1 MLRVGQVATPRQQA
15 APAVG
20 YWGGTLPQG
29 FTTMATTTTTT
40 TTTSSS
46 SSAKGKGSSAKG
58 KGSKAQAAPSAAPAP
73 ASAPDASA
81 APATTTQPAPVA
93 TPAPTA
99 TAPSGPVVVP
109 ATAKAAA
116 LVAVRASKAGGNAT
130 PTRNQL
136 ATLQALRNAGA
147 VDAASAVD
155 HATLAKLTG
164 RNKGNQCREACAA
177 GWLVQLQGAGK
188 HLFYA
193 TPAGLALVK

>member
-1 MLRVGQVATPRQQA
+1 
-15 APAVG
+15 
-20 YWGGTLPQG
+20 
-29 FTTMATTTTTT
+29 MATTTTTT
-40 TTTSSS
+40 TSSSSS

-99 TAPSGPVVVP
+99 TTTSGPVVVP

-116 LVAVRASKAGGNAT
+116 LVAVRAGKAGGNAT

>member
-1 MLRVGQVATPRQQA
+1 
-15 APAVG
+15 
-20 YWGGTLPQG
+20 
-29 FTTMATTTTTT
+29 MATTTTTT
-40 TTTSSS
+40 TSSSSS

-58 KGSKAQAAPSAAPAP
+58 KGKAQQITSAAPAP
-73 ASAPDASA
+73 ATEASA
-81 APATTTQPAPVA
+81 TPQPAPVA
-93 TPAPTA
+93 TPAPA
-99 TAPSGPVVVP
+99 TEASAPAPSGPALVP

-136 ATLQALRNAGA
+136 ATLQALRTAGA
-147 VDAASAVD
+147 VDATSAVD

-193 TPAGLALVK
+193 TAAGLALVK